1 MRLSPLLAAT
11 IAAVASVS
19 LSKPSSGQT
28 TEFTTETPEANGKL
42 SIDELGWE
50 KTFPSLP
57 SPTGVPATAPS
68 PQFSVQVP
76 EAPESNLQIDAGTQE
91 HGDANTPKFSSY
103 VVNESSW
110 ESDLIPEQ
118 IIVQP
123 DESPVLA
130 QETPNGESELE
141 EEESLSDG
149 ENQPSEPSE
158 PTTPAP
164 PPITPTQ
171 TPPEAAEP
179 RVLVAEVLV
188 NGAPPE
194 LESEIYRVIE
204 TQPGRPTTRSQ
215 LQEDVNAV
223 FATGFFSNV
232 DVEPID
238 TPLGVRITF
247 LVTPNPVLREVAVD
261 TLPTEGERI
270 LPQEVVDE
278 IFTEQYGKII
288 NLRDLQQGIIELN
301 EWYKEQGYDLA
312 QVVNAEQVQIN
323 DDGTVKLIVAEG
335 VIQDIL
341 VRYLDEEGEP
351 VVDEEGNEL
360 PPQSDKEEPIG
371 GRTRPFIITREI
383 QLKPGDVFNRA
394 MVQRDLQRV
403 FGLGIFDDVRLSFAP
418 GDDPSKVL
426 MVVDVIE
433 KKSGSFAAGG
443 GFSSANGFFGSAS
456 YQQQNLGGN
465 NQILGAEFQLGTR
478 ALLFDLS
485 FTDPWIAGDPYR
497 TSYTANIF
505 RRRSI
510 SLVYGVN
517 DDNDIRV
524 FEDDGVNTDRP
535 RIVRTG
541 GGIRF
546 SRPIADNPYVRPDW
560 RLSLGTQFQTIAI
573 RNGDGDITPRST
585 TGEQLSFSDD
595 GTDDLITLQLG
606 AVRDRRNN
614 LLRPTQGSLLRLST
628 EQSVPVGGGSILM
641 NRIRANYNYYIPV
654 ELTNFVQEE
663 EGNKSQTIALNIQG
677 GTILG
682 DLPPYEAFSLGG
694 SESIRGYE
702 SGEVGSGRT
711 YIQGTVEY
719 RFPIF
724 NFLGAVLF
732 VDAGTTL
739 GTDDEV
745 PGDPSV
751 VRGLPGEGIGYGVG
765 ARIQSP
771 LGPIRIDFGWND
783 EGDNQ
788 FHFGIG
794 ERF

>member
-1 MRLSPLLAAT
+1 MRLSPLLAAA

-19 LSKPSSGQT
+19 LSQPSSGQT
-28 TEFTTETPEANGKL
+28 TQFATDVPEAKGKL
-42 SIDELGWE
+42 LIDELGGE
-50 KTFPSLP
+50 KLFPSLQ
-57 SPTGVPATAPS
+57 SPTGVPPAAPS
-68 PQFSVQVP
+68 PRSSVQVT
-76 EAPESNLQIDAGTQE
+76 EASVPQLITQTEASESVLM
-91 HGDANTPKFSSY
+91 
-103 VVNESSW
+103 
-110 ESDLIPEQ
+110 PEQ
-118 IIVQP
+118 VIVQP
-123 DESPVLA
+123 DEGSVLA
-130 QETPNGESELE
+130 QQTPDNSDIELE
-141 EEESLSDG
+141 DEERPSET
-149 ENQPSEPSE
+149 ENQPSEPSA
-158 PTTPAP
+158 PVTPP

-171 TPPEAAEP
+171 NPPQEAEP

-188 NGAPPE
+188 TGAPPE
-194 LESEIYRVIE
+194 LENEIYRVIK
-204 TQPGRPTTRSQ
+204 TQPGRPITRSQ

-223 FATGFFSNV
+223 FATGYFSNV
-232 DVEPID
+232 DVDPVD

-261 TLPTEGERI
+261 TLPTGGERI
-270 LPQEVVDE
+270 LPQEVVDD
-278 IFTEQYGKII
+278 IFSEQYGKII
-288 NLRDLQQGIIELN
+288 NLRDLQQGILELN
-301 EWYKEQGYDLA
+301 KWYRDQGYDLA
-312 QVVNAEQVQIN
+312 QVVNAEQVEIN
-323 DDGTVKLIVAEG
+323 DDGTVRLIVAEG
-335 VIQDIL
+335 VIQDIF
-341 VRYLDEEGEP
+341 VRYLDEEGNP
-351 VVDEEGNEL
+351 VVDDEGNPL

-418 GDDPSKVL
+418 GDDPSKVI

-433 KKSGSFAAGG
+433 KKTGSFAAGG

-465 NQILGAEFQLGTR
+465 NHILGAEFQLGTR
-478 ALLFDLS
+478 ALLFDVS

-497 TSYTANIF
+497 TSYTVNAF

-524 FEDDGVNTDRP
+524 FEADGINTDRP

-546 SRPIADNPYVRPDW
+546 SRPIAENPYVRPDW
-560 RLSLGTQFQTIAI
+560 LLSLGGQYQ
-573 RNGDGDITPRST
+573 RVSVKNSDGDITPRSI
-585 TGEQLSFSDD
+585 TGEILSFSDD

-628 EQSVPVGGGSILM
+628 EQSVPIGGGSILM

-654 ELTNFVQEE
+654 QLTNFVQEE

-677 GTILG
+677 GTVLG
-682 DLPPYEAFSLGG
+682 DLPPYEAFALGG
-694 SESIRGYE
+694 SESVRGYE
-702 SGEVGSGRT
+702 SGTVGSGRS

-732 VDAGTTL
+732 VDAATTL
-739 GTDDEV
+739 GTDDNV
-745 PGDPSV
+745 PGSPSE
-751 VRGLPGEGIGYGVG
+751 VRNLPGAGIGYGVG

-771 LGPIRIDFGWND
+771 LGPIRIDYGWSD
-783 EGDNQ
+783 QGDNQ

>member
-1 MRLSPLLAAT
+1 MRLSPLLAAS

-28 TEFTTETPEANGKL
+28 TEFIADNLEVNGKL
-42 SIDELGWE
+42 SIDEPGWE
-50 KTFPSLP
+50 TIFPSLP
-57 SPTGVPATAPS
+57 SPTNVHSVAPS

-76 EAPESNLQIDAGTQE
+76 EASVPPSFNQIEASE
-91 HGDANTPKFSSY
+91 PI
-103 VVNESSW
+103 
-110 ESDLIPEQ
+110 LMPEQ

-123 DESPVLA
+123 DEDSVLA
-130 QETPNGESELE
+130 QETPEGSEIE
-141 EEESLSDG
+141 DQERLSD
-149 ENQPSEPSE
+149 EEDQPSESE
-158 PTTPAP
+158 PIAPEP

-171 TPPEAAEP
+171 TPPEEAEP

-188 NGAPPE
+188 TGAPVE
-194 LESEIYRVIE
+194 LENEIYRVIK

-232 DVEPID
+232 DVEPVD

-261 TLPTEGERI
+261 TLPTDGERI
-270 LPQEVVDE
+270 LPQEVVDN
-278 IFTEQYGKII
+278 IFSEQYGKII

-301 EWYKEQGYDLA
+301 EWYREQGYDLA
-312 QVVNAEQVQIN
+312 QVINAEQVEIN

-341 VRYLDEEGEP
+341 VRYLDEEGDP
-351 VVDEEGNEL
+351 VVDEEGNPL

-383 QLKPGDVFNRA
+383 QLKPGEVFNRA
-394 MVQRDLQRV
+394 TVQRDLQRV

-418 GDDPSKVL
+418 GDDPSKVI

-433 KKSGSFAAGG
+433 KKTGSFAAGG

-465 NQILGAEFQLGTR
+465 NHILGAEFQLGTR

-497 TSYTANIF
+497 TSYTVNAF

-510 SLVYGVN
+510 SLVFGVN
-517 DDNDIRV
+517 DDDDIRV
-524 FEDDGVNTDRP
+524 FEEDGINTDRP

-560 RLSLGTQFQTIAI
+560 LLSLGTQFQTIAI
-573 RNGDGDITPRST
+573 KNSDGDITPRST
-585 TGEQLSFSDD
+585 TGELLSFSDD
-595 GTDDLITLQLG
+595 GTDNLITLQLG

-628 EQSVPVGGGSILM
+628 EQSVPLGGGSILM

-654 ELTNFVQEE
+654 QLTNFVQEE

-677 GTILG
+677 GTVLG

-694 SESIRGYE
+694 SESVRGYE
-702 SGEVGSGRT
+702 SGEVGSGRS

-732 VDAGTTL
+732 VDAATTL
-739 GTDDEV
+739 GTDDNV
-745 PGDPSV
+745 PGNPSE
-751 VRGLPGEGIGYGVG
+751 VRNLPGSGLGYGVG

-771 LGPIRIDFGWND
+771 LGPIRIDFGWSD
-783 EGDNQ
+783 QGDNQ